1 MAATSSLERPQR
13 SHGTEARSAGARRS
27 TRSTRRPRARI
38 HKAVDRRSYRSKYDA
53 AHTVE
58 GFAARLRNEVDLEAL
73 SDEMRS
79 VVSKTMHPAHVS
91 LWLRVPR

>member
-1 MAATSSLERPQR
+1 V
-13 SHGTEARSAGARRS
+13 EA
-27 TRSTRRPRARI
+27 
-38 HKAVDRRSYRSKYDA
+38 
-53 AHTVE
+53 
-58 GFAARLRNEVDLEAL
+58 FAARLRNEVDLEAL